1 MIPKKIHY
9 FWFGPNQKSNQ
20 ILEYIESWKKY
31 LPDYEIIE
39 WSEKNFDINC
49 CQYVREAYEAKKYAF
64 VSDYARL
71 YVLYNYGGIYFDT
84 DIEVCKSFEH
94 FLVDRKMVLGSEDQ
108 HYVLT
113 AFIASEPGMSCIKE
127 LLQEY
132 EKKTFLK
139 QNGKYDTLPNPVLV
153 TRILIKNGLVA
164 NGKKQFFQPECEIFP
179 YDVFSAFNIARQK
192 LEITENTVCIHH
204 CMGTWQTKREK
215 IKPFVKSILVN
226 IMGEK
231 YFDYIKNTIKKW

>member
-94 FLVDRKMVLGSEDQ
+94 FLVDRKMVLGFEDQ
-108 HYVLT
+108 H
-113 AFIASEPGMSCIKE
+113 
-127 LLQEY
+127 
-132 EKKTFLK
+132 
-139 QNGKYDTLPNPVLV
+139 
-153 TRILIKNGLVA
+153 
-164 NGKKQFFQPECEIFP
+164 
-179 YDVFSAFNIARQK
+179 
-192 LEITENTVCIHH
+192 
-204 CMGTWQTKREK
+204 
-215 IKPFVKSILVN
+215 
-226 IMGEK
+226 
-231 YFDYIKNTIKKW
+231 